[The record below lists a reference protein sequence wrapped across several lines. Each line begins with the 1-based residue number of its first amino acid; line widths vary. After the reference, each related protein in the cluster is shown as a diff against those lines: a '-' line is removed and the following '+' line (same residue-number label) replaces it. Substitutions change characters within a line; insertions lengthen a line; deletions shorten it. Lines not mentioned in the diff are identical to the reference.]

1 MVEGDFITN
10 NEKKMKNL
18 IIALILV
25 LNIASAQNSQ
35 KYVKNN
41 LIIKFSEEH
50 FQPQEVN
57 LFENKIGIESIDNFN
72 KLNRLKKIEPLGN
85 FEKTKTFL
93 LIFAEDKD
101 ANLELDKYKTMK
113 EVEFCELNY
122 LCELGGQLVDAT
134 TLIVPTDANFNK
146 QWGLVNNGTMSGIG
160 FVLPDAD
167 VDMELAW
174 NIQTGD
180 PNMIIAVSD
189 SGLKMNHPDIASR
202 IWVNADEIAGNGTD
216 DDNNGYIDDINGWDW
231 VNADN
236 NPTDDHGHGTNCT
249 GIIGEIANNNML
261 FAGANWN
268 SKIMPLKV
276 LNSSGNG
283 SNFDMANSI
292 YYSVDNGAKIV
303 SMSIGGTSNSTTM
316 SNSIAYAND
325 HNVMLFFCMMN
336 NNNSVS
342 YYPARFSL
350 TFPNVV
356 AVGSTSPDDTRTN
369 PFPWSATSGSNY
381 GTHINV
387 VAPGNYIYGLNHTST
402 TSSTTYW
409 SGTSQATPL
418 VASIASLIFAINPA
432 LTPLEVRN
440 ILQNTAQD
448 QVGAI
453 TEDIAGFDQYMG
465 YGRVNAYSALQSAT
479 ATLGVDQQ
487 NVQEFSVINPVKS
500 NQLQINS
507 QGVYEGKYQLTFYTM
522 EGKVLFSTTKEMV
535 KGTNTILFDYPSG
548 NYILSLESESYSKV
562 MKISK
567 L

>member
-1 MVEGDFITN
+1 
-10 NEKKMKNL
+10 MKNL

-25 LNIASAQNSQ
+25 FNMVDAQNNQ
-35 KYVKNN
+35 NFVKNN
-41 LIIKFSEEH
+41 LIIKINEEY
-50 FQPQEVN
+50 FKLQKVN
-57 LFENKIGIESIDNFN
+57 LPENKIGVEWIDNFN
-72 KLNRLKKIEPLGN
+72 KLSRLKKIEPLGN
-85 FEKTKTFL
+85 FKKTRTFL
-93 LIFAEDKD
+93 LVFDEDKK
-101 ANLELDKYKTMK
+101 ANLELEKYKMMK
-113 EVEFCELNY
+113 GVEFCELNY
-122 LCELGGQLVDAT
+122 ICEVGGKLLHNS
-134 TLIVPTDANFNK
+134 TLITPTDANFNK
-146 QWGLVNNGTMSGIG
+146 QWGLFNNGTMTGIG
-160 FVLPDAD
+160 DVLPDAD

-174 NIQTGD
+174 NIETGD

-202 IWVNADEIAGNGTD
+202 IWVNSSEIAGNGTD
-216 DDNNGYIDDINGWDW
+216 DDNNGYIDDVNGWDW

-276 LNSSGNG
+276 LNSTGNG
-283 SNFDMANSI
+283 TYFDMANSI

-316 SNSIAYAND
+316 SNSMAYAND

-336 NNNSVS
+336 TNNNVS
-342 YYPARFSL
+342 YYPARYSL
-350 TFPNVV
+350 SFPNVV

-387 VAPGNYIYGLNHTST
+387 VAPGNYIYSLNHTSNT
-402 TSSTTYW
+402 NSTTYW

-418 VASIASLIFAINPA
+418 VASIASLIFAINPI

-448 QVGAI
+448 QVGTI
-453 TEDIAGFDQYMG
+453 TEDVAGFDQYMG
-465 YGRVNAYSALQSAT
+465 YGRVNAFSALQAAT
-479 ATLGVDQQ
+479 ATLDVNQ
-487 NVQEFSVINPVKS
+487 NEFIQEFSVINPVQS
-500 NQLQINS
+500 NQLLINS
-507 QGVYEGKYQLTFYTM
+507 GGIYEDKYELTFYTM
-522 EGKVLFSTTKEMV
+522 DGKVLFSINKEMT
-535 KGTNTILFDYPSG
+535 KGINTILFDYPSG
-548 NYILSLESESYSKV
+548 NYILSLKSERYSKV
-562 MKISK
+562 IKISK

>member
-1 MVEGDFITN
+1 
-10 NEKKMKNL
+10 MKNL

-25 LNIASAQNSQ
+25 FNIVEAQNNQ
-35 KYVKNN
+35 KYIKNN
-41 LIIKFSEEH
+41 LIIKFNEEY
-50 FQPQEVN
+50 FQSQKVD
-57 LFENKIGIESIDNFN
+57 LTKNKIGLTWVDNTN
-72 KLNRLKKIEPLGN
+72 KSNGLKAIEPIGN
-85 FEKTKTFL
+85 YKITRSFL
-93 LIFAEDKD
+93 LIFNEETDI
-101 ANLELDKYKTMK
+101 NLEIDKYKVMK
-113 EVEFCELNY
+113 GIEFCELNY
-122 LCELGGQLVDAT
+122 LCELGGQLVDNSA
-134 TLIVPTDANFNK
+134 LIVPIDANFNK

-160 FVLPDAD
+160 YVLPDAD

-202 IWVNADEIAGNGTD
+202 IWVNSDEIAGNSTD
-216 DDNNGYIDDINGWDW
+216 DDNNGYVDDVNGWDW
-231 VNADN
+231 VNSDN
-236 NPTDDHGHGTNCT
+236 NPTDDNGHGTNCT

-276 LNSSGNG
+276 SNSTGNAA
-283 SNFDMANSI
+283 NADMAASI
-292 YYSVDNGAKIV
+292 YYAVDNGAKII
-303 SMSIGGTSNSTTM
+303 SMSIGGTSNSTLI
-316 SNSIAYAND
+316 SNSIAYANTQ
-325 HNVMLFFCMMN
+325 NVMLFFCMMN
-336 NNNSVS
+336 NNNNVS
-342 YYPARFSL
+342 YYPARLSL
-350 TFPNVV
+350 SFPNVV

-387 VAPGNYIYGLNHTST
+387 VAPGSYIYNMNHTSVT
-402 TSSTTYW
+402 NSTTYW

-418 VASIASLIFAINPA
+418 VASIASLVFAINPA
-432 LTPLEVRN
+432 LTPLQVRN

-465 YGRVNAYSALQSAT
+465 YGRVNAYAALQAAN
-479 ATLGVDQQ
+479 ATLSVDQQ
-487 NVQEFSVINPVKS
+487 NEFIQEFSVINPVQS
-500 NQLQINS
+500 NQLLINS

-522 EGKVLFSTTKEMV
+522 DGKVLFSTTKEMA
-535 KGTNTILFDYPSG
+535 KGANTILFDYPSG

>member
-1 MVEGDFITN
+1 
-10 NEKKMKNL
+10 MKNL

-25 LNIASAQNSQ
+25 FNMVDAQNNQ

-41 LIIKFSEEH
+41 LIIKFNEEY
-50 FQPQEVN
+50 FQAQKVD
-57 LFENKIGIESIDNFN
+57 LTQNKIGLTWFDDTSKSNG
-72 KLNRLKKIEPLGN
+72 LKDIEPIGN
-85 FEKTKTFL
+85 YKITRSFL
-93 LIFAEDKD
+93 LIFNEETDI
-101 ANLELDKYKTMK
+101 NLEIDKYKVM
-113 EVEFCELNY
+113 EGIEFCELNY
-122 LCELGGQLVDAT
+122 LCELGGQLIDNSA
-134 TLIVPTDANFNK
+134 LIVPTDSNFNK
-146 QWGLVNNGTMSGIG
+146 QWGLVNDGTMSGIG
-160 FVLPDAD
+160 YVLPDAD

-202 IWVNADEIAGNGTD
+202 IWVNSDEIAGNGID
-216 DDNNGYIDDINGWDW
+216 DDNNGYTDDVNGWDW
-231 VNADN
+231 VSNDN
-236 NPTDDHGHGTNCT
+236 DPMDDHGHGTNCA

-276 LNSSGNG
+276 LNSTGNA
-283 SNFDMANSI
+283 SNASMATSI
-292 YYSVDNGAKIV
+292 YYAVDNGAKIV
-303 SMSIGGTSNSTTM
+303 SMSLGGTSNSSVI
-316 SNSIAYAND
+316 SNSIAYANTQ
-325 HNVMLFFCMMN
+325 NVMLFFCMMN
-336 NNNSVS
+336 TNNSVS

-350 TFPNVV
+350 SFPNVV

-387 VAPGNYIYGLNHTST
+387 VAPGNYIYGLNHTSN

-440 ILQNTAQD
+440 ILQTTAQD

-479 ATLGVDQQ
+479 ATLGVNQQ
-487 NVQEFSVINPVKS
+487 NDFIQEFSVINPVKS

-507 QGVYEGKYQLTFYTM
+507 QGVYEGKYQLKFYTM
-522 EGKVLFSTTKEMV
+522 DGKVLFSTTKEMA

-548 NYILSLESESYSKV
+548 NYVLSLESESYSKV